1 MPFSS
6 VLGASSVIKPGV
18 CTSSTRPTVPYT
30 GQLIYETDTGMVAAW
45 NGSAW
50 VYTATSGLVLVK
62 TQTIGSAVSSV
73 TVSDAFSAT
82 YNNYRVMVDVNS
94 ASTGLNLGLTLGSTA
109 TGYYRFLVLGT
120 YSASTVSGA
129 NNQNATSFGALAV
142 TADGC
147 AGEIEIHN
155 PNVAQE
161 TGFLSRVVEFATGG
175 GHYIVGGYLNDTTA
189 YTAFTLTTSTGTIT
203 GGTVKVY
210 GYKN

>member
-1 MPFSS
+1 MALHTFVAGD
-6 VLGASSVIKPGV
+6 VLLAQQLNDSFAAVGGLELI
-18 CTSSTRPTVPYT
+18 SST
-30 GQLIYETDTGMVAAW
+30 
-45 NGSAW
+45 
-50 VYTATSGLVLVK
+50 
-62 TQTIGSAVSSV
+62 TIGTTVSSV
-73 TVSDAFSAT
+73 TVTGTFSST

-109 TGYYRFLVLGT
+109 TGYYRFLFIGT

-142 TADGC
+142 AADGC

-175 GHYIVGGYLNDTTA
+175 GHYVVGGYLNDTTA
-189 YTAFTLTTSTGTIT
+189 YTLTTSTGTIT

>member
-1 MPFSS
+1 MALPVTFVAGD
-6 VLGASSVIKPGV
+6 VLEAAQLNSNFTYLEGAGGLS
-18 CTSSTRPTVPYT
+18 
-30 GQLIYETDTGMVAAW
+30 LI
-45 NGSAW
+45 SA
-50 VYTATSGLVLVK
+50 T
-62 TQTIGSAVSSV
+62 TIGTTVSSV
-73 TVSDAFSAT
+73 TVTGAFSST

-94 ASTGLNLGLTLGSTA
+94 ASTGLNLNLTLGSTA
-109 TGYYRFLVLGT
+109 TGYYRFLFIGA

-142 TADGC
+142 PADGC

-175 GHYIVGGYLNDTTA
+175 GHYIAGGYLNDTTA